1 MKCLGWVFFFVSF
14 LIQFYFLTYDLIKK
28 PSWYHSLYV
37 REETREHADRRFTCC
52 NKQALAIH
60 RTAAHIFRTIPKGA
74 LNIYPCHGFNDGK
87 AKQEDWKIISLSNTL
102 LPPPSSCSSRSNPRR
117 RPPRWSCQRDKAVTI
132 GAGWSSSNRES
143 HRCVPYGVPPL
154 HILPN
159 KDFLKGGGELV
170 LLLLLLT
177 LLVHI
182 PF

>member
-1 MKCLGWVFFFVSF
+1 MKCLGWVSSCCCFFFNSILFFNLRFNKKTF
-14 LIQFYFLTYDLIKK
+14 LI
-28 PSWYHSLYV
+28 SLYV

-117 RPPRWSCQRDKAVTI
+117 RPPRWSCQRHKAVTI